1 MTDLFL
7 IILALIP
14 APGIR
19 VVPRPDGALLE
30 IVCDS
35 AMSPSVTAEG
45 FTVVVRTGRSLL
57 PAPPRGSFWIDSLS
71 VSDDGTTLMATGSPL
86 VQSVDWALSADSLTL
101 IVFFRSASGFSLP
114 ALSWAGPPEEPSTP
128 SLPASPDS
136 LALAALSSGLPA
148 PWLSDFDCIVLDPG
162 HGGRDPGAVGPNGDA
177 EKDRNLE
184 IALLVR
190 DLLALGMPGVEV
202 VMTRDTDT
210 YVSLGERTRFA
221 NRTRA
226 DLFVSIHCNASTNRG
241 AGGFE
246 TYFLSL
252 ARTDDARAV
261 AAMENGVAELYGD
274 PDPEPG
280 SEDGALSFLLADI
293 AQNLYLSQSSSLAEM
308 LQRSMSGEWPSGSD
322 RGVKQA
328 GFYVLRGAW
337 MPSVLLEVAFISN
350 PDEESL
356 LRDLDFRFRTARAIV
371 AGIEAFANTRG
382 R

>member
-1 MTDLFL
+1 MTDLL
-7 IILALIP
+7 LAILALIP

-35 AMSPSVTAEG
+35 AMSPSVSAEG
-45 FTVVVRTGRSLL
+45 FTVVLRTGRTI
-57 PAPPRGSFWIDSLS
+57 PTAPPRGSLWIEDLA
-71 VSDDGTTLMATGSPL
+71 VSADGTTLRATGSPL
-86 VQSVDWALSADSLTL
+86 VLSVDWALSADSLTL
-101 IVFFRSASGFSLP
+101 LVFFRSAVGFELP

-128 SLPASPDS
+128 GASQDS
-136 LALAALSSGLPA
+136 LALAAISSGLPA

-162 HGGRDPGAVGPNGDA
+162 HGGRDPGAVGPSGDA

-190 DLLALGMPGVEV
+190 DLLALGMPDVEV
-202 VMTRDTDT
+202 LMTREADE

-221 NRTRA
+221 NRARA

-261 AAMENGVAELYGD
+261 AAMENGVAELYGE
-274 PDPEPG
+274 PEPDSTG
-280 SEDGALSFLLADI
+280 GALSFLLADI
-293 AQNLYLSQSSSLAEM
+293 AQNLYLSQSSSLAEI

-337 MPSVLLEVAFISN
+337 MPSVLLEIAFISN
-350 PDEESL
+350 PGEEGL

-371 AGIEAFANTRG
+371 AGIEAFANIRG